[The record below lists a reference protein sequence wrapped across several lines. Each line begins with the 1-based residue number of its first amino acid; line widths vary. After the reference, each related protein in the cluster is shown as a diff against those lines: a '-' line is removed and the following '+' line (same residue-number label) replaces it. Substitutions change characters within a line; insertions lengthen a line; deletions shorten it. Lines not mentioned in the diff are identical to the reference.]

1 MADKQV
7 ITKPAGRALL
17 VAVENAQLRTDVPAI
32 KSGDTVR
39 LQVRVVE
46 GNRER
51 LQPFEGVVMRLRGGG
66 VNSNFTVRRITHG
79 VGVERTFLLN
89 SPRIEKI
96 EVVRHARVRRKQ
108 LYYLRG
114 LTGKAARLKELRP
127 MTAKEAAAKEAAKV
141 ARTGSLTTTPN
152 TPTADNSGNRIKHQ
166 FHRHCPRWKKKWPCL
181 VRAIPM
187 LPGLTRLAGVAS
199 LVPLSPAP

>member
-1 MADKQV
+1 MADNQTV
-7 ITKPAGRALL
+7 TKPAGRALL
-17 VAVENAQLRTDVPAI
+17 DAVESAQLRKDIPLI
-32 KSGDTVR
+32 QSGDTVR

-66 VNSNFTVRRITHG
+66 VNRNFTVRRITHG
-79 VGVERTFLLN
+79 VGVERTFLLH

-96 EVVRHARVRRKQ
+96 EVIRHARVRRKQ

-127 MTAKEAAAKEAAKV
+127 KTSKEIAAKQAAK
-141 ARTGSLTTTPN
+141 AAKIASTRTTVTES
-152 TPTADNSGNRIKHQ
+152 NSE
-166 FHRHCPRWKKKWPCL
+166 
-181 VRAIPM
+181 
-187 LPGLTRLAGVAS
+187 
-199 LVPLSPAP
+199 